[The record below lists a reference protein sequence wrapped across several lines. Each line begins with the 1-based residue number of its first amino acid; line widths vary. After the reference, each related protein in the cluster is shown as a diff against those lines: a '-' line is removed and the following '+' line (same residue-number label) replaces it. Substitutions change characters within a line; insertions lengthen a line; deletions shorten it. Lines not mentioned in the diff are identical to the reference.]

1 MTATQLPQYD
11 WTEPARLQ
19 EHDWDCSVE
28 SIEWCLYAW
37 GRAPDD
43 DWLEQTMIAEGV
55 VSPELG
61 CLDASGAGLAA
72 FVNRHYGEYGYLAE
86 NDSDVSFD
94 DVRAEAGA
102 TKHPIAVGGRG
113 WYHWSGC
120 RNYDLGTD
128 QIILANPAPGWK
140 GIHQAIGRADWDRL
154 GPWSMVRV
162 THPAAEGNVDPP
174 PEYDYSFWQEG
185 GKVGSGLID
194 MMRVDGVYP
203 AQDYSTWLPLGR
215 MPAQIE
221 SCYGTNGTE
230 YIWLLT
236 ESRGFRHA
244 PTG

>member
-1 MTATQLPQYD
+1 MSDALPTYD
-11 WTEPARLQ
+11 RTEPARLQ

-55 VSPELG
+55 VSPEQG

-72 FVNRHYGEYGYLAE
+72 FVNRHYGVDGYVAE
-86 NDSDVSFD
+86 NDPGVSFD
-94 DVRAEAGA
+94 DLRAEAGA
-102 TKHPIAVGGRG
+102 GKHPIAIGGRG

-120 RNYDLGTD
+120 RGYHPTTD
-128 QIILANPAPGWK
+128 QLILANPAPGWK
-140 GIHQAIGRADWDRL
+140 EVHQALSRADFDRL

-162 THPAAEGNVDPP
+162 THPAAEGAVAPP
-174 PEYDYSFWQEG
+174 PERDYSWWQEG

-194 MMRVDGVYP
+194 MMRQDGVYP

-215 MPAQIE
+215 NPAQIE
-221 SCYGTNGTE
+221 ECIAENGTV
-230 YIWLLT
+230 YRWLLQVN
-236 ESRGFRHA
+236 RGYRYA
-244 PTG
+244 PA